1 MSLKTTTIKT
11 AKTLYSTKA
20 EQIEQTFKQQ
30 EYLEK
35 LAFEMASIM
44 GLKDKDGNVD
54 PKKVKKALLKEVIQV
69 AKLGKKNATEEKYA
83 TFNSYMDLVEKE
95 KSLKDLVTSVVE
107 VEQEIQE
114 LKEDY
119 KVLKKEILLTEDE
132 NSELENKGH
141 SEKEW
146 FSFTET
152 VVNEK
157 INELK
162 EEKQEE
168 FIKETTGEA
177 PKPKAEKEFHEIFPK
192 EEIKKAI

>member
-11 AKTLYSTKA
+11 AKTLYSSKA
-20 EQIEQTFKQQ
+20 EQIENTFKQQ

-35 LAFEMASIM
+35 LAYEVASIM
-44 GLKDKDGNVD
+44 GFKDKEGNVD
-54 PKKVKKALLKEVIQV
+54 PKKVKKALLKEVILV
-69 AKLGKKNATEEKYA
+69 AKLDKKNALEEKYS
-83 TFNSYMDLVEKE
+83 TFNSYMDLVEKD
-95 KSLKDLVTSVVE
+95 KSLKDLITSIVE

-114 LKEDY
+114 LKDDY

-132 NSELENKGH
+132 NSELEKKGH
-141 SEKEW
+141 DEKEW
-146 FSFTET
+146 FGFTET

-162 EEKQEE
+162 IEKQEE

-177 PKPKAEKEFHEIFPK
+177 PKPKIEKSIPEIFSK
-192 EEIKKAI
+192 DEIKKAI